1 VSDFIN
7 RLDDGL
13 KLRVWEKA
21 LARGGDFAEIFVE
34 DTDTLAFQLKDGK
47 VADLSQGRRQGVGVR
62 VVAGDVYGYAWLDG
76 FNEKDL
82 LEAATTAAQIAES
95 GKPAVEPVR
104 RLKLQNFYPVEH
116 STLEVDFQH
125 KMNLMHEAD
134 DALRAFDARIIQVGM
149 GYGESMR
156 SIRVATSDGIDVT
169 DIQPL
174 IRIGG
179 FVVAAEGEKRV
190 MGMYAYGGRIGRE
203 ILTDKPPSKAM
214 LHAAK
219 LAIVNLAAKPIKG
232 GPMPVVLG
240 PGWGGVLL
248 HEAVGHGLEGDF
260 NYKGASLFSGRI
272 GQKVASE
279 LVTVVDDATVPYH
292 RGSINID
299 DEGTP
304 GMRTVLIENGILR
317 GYMHDRISAKQ
328 MGLPLTGNGRR
339 ETYMKPPIP
348 RMTNTY
354 MLGGTT
360 PLEEII
366 SSTKDGFYAKQLGG
380 GQVDIASGDFVFEV
394 TEGYRIEDGKLTYPV
409 EKATLIGNGPQTLG
423 KVDMVADDFSLCPG
437 VGSCGKD
444 GQAAPVGVGEP
455 SLRVSEVTVGG
466 RG

>member
-1 VSDFIN
+1 MSEFIN
-7 RLDDGL
+7 RLDDAL
-13 KLRVWEKA
+13 KQRVWDKA
-21 LARGGDFAEIFVE
+21 LARGGDFAEIFIE
-34 DTDTLAFQLKDGK
+34 DTDTLGFQLKDGK
-47 VADLSQGRRQGVGVR
+47 VADLSKGRRQGIGVR
-62 VVAGDVYGYAWLDG
+62 VVANDVFGYAWMDG
-76 FNEKDL
+76 FDEKNL
-82 LEAATTAAQIAES
+82 LDAATTAAQIAES
-95 GKPAVEPVR
+95 GSRAVAQVKTVEMG
-104 RLKLQNFYPVEH
+104 NFYPVDHPASEI
-116 STLEVDFQH
+116 DFGQ
-125 KMNLMHEAD
+125 KMVLLHDAD
-134 DALRAFDARIIQVGM
+134 DTLRAQDARIVQVGIS
-149 GYGESMR
+149 YGESMR
-156 SIRVATSDGIDVT
+156 SIRVATTDGIDVT

-179 FVVAAEGEKRV
+179 YVIATEGDKRV
-190 MGMYAYGGRIGRE
+190 MGFYAYGGRTGRE
-203 ILTDKPPSKAM
+203 LLDNHPPSREL

-219 LAIVNLAAKPIKG
+219 MAITNLSAVPIKG

-260 NYKGASLFSGRI
+260 NYKGASIFSNRI

-279 LVTVVDDATVPYH
+279 LVTVIDDATIPNH

-304 GMRTVLIENGILR
+304 GMNTVLIENGILR

-328 MGLPLTGNGRR
+328 LGLPLTGNGRR

-354 MLGGTT
+354 MLGGNT

-366 SSTKDGFYAKQLGG
+366 AATKDGFYAKQLGG

-394 TEGYRIEDGKLTYPV
+394 SEGYRIENGKVTTPV
-409 EKATLIGNGPQTLG
+409 EKATLIGNGPQTLN
-423 KVDMVADDFSLCPG
+423 KVDMVANDFSLCPG

-444 GQAAPVGVGEP
+444 GQAAPVGVGQP
-455 SLRVSEVTVGG
+455 SLRISEVTVGG